1 MANIQAYPKGTPKE
15 NDILLGTSVPLPNTD
30 AKPVTNNFSIK
41 DISTVLNKGTEISKT
56 LTNAEWIDLPNT
68 SIQIIPSLGSGTAIK
83 ILSAY
88 IKFNHASTSF
98 LFNNSITIG
107 TGSSGAISIVNQ
119 CVLPGP
125 NAFEDIDGDA
135 VISLATQNA
144 SLSLNGSIYI
154 GMPNGST
161 NSGDGTVTVVLRYE
175 TIN

>member
-56 LTNAEWIDLPNT
+56 LTNAEWIDLPTT

-88 IKFNHASTSF
+88 IKFNYVSTSF
-98 LFNNSITIG
+98 FFNNSITIG
-107 TGSSGAISIVNQ
+107 TGSSGAISMVNQ
-119 CVLPGP
+119 CVLPT
-125 NAFEDIDGDA
+125 AFEDIDSSD

-144 SLSLNGSIYI
+144 NLSLNGPIYI
-154 GMPNGST
+154 GMPNGSV
-161 NSGDGTVTVVLRYE
+161 NSGDGTVTVVLKYE